1 MATGS
6 PIKPAV
12 FPSVVE
18 DFFKPWNELLGTGNL
33 FGRMSTLPAV
43 NITEDKN
50 FFKLSLATPGLKKED
65 LKIDLDEN
73 ILTISSEKESSSEEK
88 EEKMTR
94 REYNYS
100 SFTRSFTMPDN
111 VIAESIEARYTDG
124 VLNIM
129 LPKKDKNMMSNGTKN
144 IEVK

>member
-18 DFFKPWNELLGTGNL
+18 DFFKPWNEFIGTPNL
-33 FGRMSTLPAV
+33 FGRMNTLPAV
-43 NITEDKN
+43 NISEDRN
-50 FFKLSLATPGLKKED
+50 FYKLSLATPGLKKED
-65 LKIDLDEN
+65 LKIDLEEN
-73 ILTISSEKESSSEEK
+73 MLTISCEKESSSEEK
-88 EEKMTR
+88 NEKITR

-100 SFTRSFTMPDN
+100 SFTRSFTLPDN
-111 VIAESIEARYTDG
+111 VIAESIDARYSDG

-129 LPKKDKNMMSNGTKN
+129 LPKKDRNMMSNGTKK